1 MTGQPAK
8 REAVLREAR
17 RLFYRRG
24 IRAVGVDTVAATS
37 GVSKMTLYS
46 YFGSKDRLIVA
57 CLESVDERYRL
68 WLQKRVTAGG
78 LTPQEQILGIFDAL
92 EEWFAKP
99 TFRGCI
105 FVNAAVE
112 LADPDH
118 PASGPIL
125 NHKQHMR
132 QWITGLAA
140 EAELRDPA
148 AVGSQVLMVME
159 GAVITALIDQD
170 PAAAA
175 RGKELARYVITAH
188 APAGV
193 VTTT

>member
-1 MTGQPAK
+1 M
-8 REAVLREAR
+8 
-17 RLFYRRG
+17 
-24 IRAVGVDTVAATS
+24 GVDTVAATS